1 MIYFGYNVIYK
12 SLRKQNVTAAPKKAK
27 IFIDPQSWEVY
38 VHDKIEKLKDDTK
51 QIDVPKFMK
60 LVGAK
65 YCVKNIA
72 RHGGQY
78 YIDNVEINY
87 DEKTLNM
94 NIKYDVVHWDA
105 NGNPHRMRPA
115 RQ

>member
-1 MIYFGYNVIYK
+1 
-12 SLRKQNVTAAPKKAK
+12 
-27 IFIDPQSWEVY
+27 
-38 VHDKIEKLKDDTK
+38 
-51 QIDVPKFMK
+51 MK

-65 YCVKNIA
+65 YCVKHIA